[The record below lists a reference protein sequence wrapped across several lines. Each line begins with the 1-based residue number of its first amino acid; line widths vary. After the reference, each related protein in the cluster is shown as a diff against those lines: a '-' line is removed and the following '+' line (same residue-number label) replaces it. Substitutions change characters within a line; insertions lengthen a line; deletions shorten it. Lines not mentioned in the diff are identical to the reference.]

1 MLIVF
6 ILNFL
11 IISFFILIL
20 NIFVPYPITN
30 SNKILKNKKA
40 ISNNNIANSL

>member
-1 MLIVF
+1 MIP
-6 ILNFL
+6 
-11 IISFFILIL
+11 FFILIL

-40 ISNNNIANSL
+40 ISNIIIANSL